1 MVSLA
6 DKLDTLLSFWIIN
19 EKPSSSKDPFALRRS
34 ALGVIRI
41 ILENDL
47 ELDLVDLL
55 YKHLEDVSIFGS
67 DRDAVPDLMNFIRDR
82 FKIYLR
88 DKNIR
93 YDLIDACLDVGKIG
107 NLSLIQKRINALA
120 NLFKS
125 ENAEDFLQGFKRANN
140 ILAKAEQK
148 DGVEYSFG
156 ADVKYMED
164 VSERELFDALTMQH
178 STVKTAVS
186 GEDFQKAILAISDLR
201 KPIDFFFNS
210 IQVNSE
216 NDIVRRNRLNLLGQI
231 RETCNLVA
239 DLSKIEG
246 QST

>member
-1 MVSLA
+1 
-6 DKLDTLLSFWIIN
+6 
-19 EKPSSSKDPFALRRS
+19 
-34 ALGVIRI
+34 
-41 ILENDL
+41 
-47 ELDLVDLL
+47 
-55 YKHLEDVSIFGS
+55 
-67 DRDAVPDLMNFIRDR
+67 MNFIRDR

-93 YDLIDACLDVGKIG
+93 YDVIDACLDVGKIG
-107 NLSLIQKRINALA
+107 NLSLIQKRINALT
-120 NLFKS
+120 NLFQS
-125 ENAEDFLQGFKRANN
+125 EDAEDFLQGFKRANN

-164 VSERELFDALTMQH
+164 VSERELLDALTKQH

-186 GEDFQKAILAISDLR
+186 DEDFQKAILAISDLR

-231 RETCNLVA
+231 RKTCNLVA

-246 QST
+246 QSS